1 MSTKNGVGFLLKS
14 RAPGLANYPH
24 ARKAG
29 GMIYI
34 SGISSRRPDNSSWD
48 GVIEK
53 EDGTFI
59 LDIKQQTR
67 AVIEKY

>member
-1 MSTKNGVGFLLKS
+1 MSKNGQGFVVKS

-29 GMIYI
+29 GFIFV
-34 SGISSRRPDNSSWD
+34 SGISSRKPDNSSWE
-48 GVIEK
+48 GVIEN
-53 EDGTFI
+53 EDGTFQ

-67 AVIEKY
+67 AVIQK

>member
-1 MSTKNGVGFLLKS
+1 MSKNGQGFLLQS

-29 GMIYI
+29 GMIFI
-34 SGISSRRPDNSSWD
+34 SGISSRKPDNSSWE
-48 GVIEK
+48 GVVEN
-53 EDGTFI
+53 EDGTFT
-59 LDIKQQTR
+59 LDIKEQTK

>member
-1 MSTKNGVGFLLKS
+1 MSNGQGYVIAS

-29 GMIYI
+29 GFIFV

-48 GVIEK
+48 GVIEH
-53 EDGTFI
+53 EDGSLT
-59 LDIKQQTR
+59 LDIKAQTK
-67 AVIEKY
+67 AVIEKYH